1 MKKIKNIVVLFAMGA
16 AVLLSA
22 CSKEYL
28 DRSPQSALDTELV
41 LNNTE
46 MIPSTVVGT
55 MRMMYSSSFGGK
67 YATIVGDIMTDMV
80 SSVRGSNGSFRELET
95 WNINQ
100 STPDVSTLWAAGY
113 QIAAASARTI
123 SAAKRKL
130 STDSANMTATQK
142 NNLKS
147 AIAASLTIKVYVE
160 YFLTQ
165 YFCVDVNIDKG
176 DYKLNTG
183 AAYTLPGNN
192 PNKVG
197 LILLRNGAL
206 SLTDP
211 ANMSTLEATY
221 KFMEEEIA
229 EAIDYFNA
237 SGSKNFTLAAET
249 RFYPT
254 LCAAYMTQARVY
266 LAQHKYEQAYNAAE
280 NALNNLPSGA
290 SATLISDGK
299 DLINAYGE
307 NLSSEDIWSLNYTT
321 QDNLSA
327 TSLQNLLGSYGFNA
341 SDYAL
346 NLFKS
351 GDIRRAL
358 YFGRN
363 ERPIEPHNTS
373 YCWKYPNANG
383 VFNVP
388 ILRVPEIYMVQAE
401 ARAAGNLG
409 DAKEPLFAVMGAR
422 DTTIHDVAEMV
433 SKYSITDNT
442 ILSVILDENAREFLC
457 EGHRWYD
464 LRRNGMRL
472 TRPGSSSAE
481 QFPIHFTSYPLSS
494 FALPVPYNETST
506 EQWKNGRG
514 LLDDGKQDNTRG
526 NWQNNAWDDKQGD
539 SYNNIVTL
547 PEEGKDY
554 TAQNH

>member
-1 MKKIKNIVVLFAMGA
+1 MKKIKNIAVLFAMGTV
-16 AVLLSA
+16 VLLSA
-22 CSKEYL
+22 CSKAYL

-80 SSVRGSNGSFRELET
+80 SSVRGSNGSFRELEE
-95 WNINQ
+95 WNLNQ

-113 QIAAASARTI
+113 QISASAARTV

-130 STDSANMTATQK
+130 NSDSTNMTESQK

-147 AIAASLTIKVYVE
+147 AIAASLVIKVYAE

-165 YFCVDVNIDKG
+165 YFCVDVNVDAN

-183 AAYTLPGNN
+183 VPFSVPGNN
-192 PNKVG
+192 PNNKVG
-197 LILLRNGAL
+197 LILLKNGAL

-211 ANMSTLEATY
+211 ANMSTLAATY
-221 KFMEEEIA
+221 QFMEEEIA
-229 EAIDYFNA
+229 EAINYFGA
-237 SGSKNFTLAAET
+237 SKSTSFTLAAET

-254 LCAAYMTQARVY
+254 LCAAYMLQARVY
-266 LAQHKYEQAYNAAE
+266 LAQHKYDKAYESAE
-280 NALNNLPSGA
+280 HALNNLPSGA
-290 SATLISDGK
+290 GATLISNQEGMLD
-299 DLINAYGE
+299 AYGE

-327 TSLQNLLGSYGFNA
+327 NSLQNLFGSYGFNA

-346 NLFKS
+346 SLFKT
-351 GDIRRAL
+351 GDIRKAL
-358 YFGRN
+358 YFGKSQT
-363 ERPIEPHNTS
+363 PTDPHNSS

-388 ILRVPEIYMVQAE
+388 IFRVPEIYMIQAE

-409 DAKEPLFAVMGAR
+409 DAKEPLFAVLGSR
-422 DTTIHDVAEMV
+422 DTSIHNITDMV
-433 SKYSITDNT
+433 SIYSITDDN
-442 ILSVILDENAREFLC
+442 ILSIILDENAREFLC
-457 EGHRWYD
+457 EGHRWAD

-472 TRPGSSSAE
+472 SRPGSSSAQ
-481 QFPIHFTSYPLSS
+481 QFPTHFTNYPLSS
-494 FALPVPYNETST
+494 FALPVPYGETST

-514 LLDDGKQDNTRG
+514 LFDDGHKDSR
-526 NWQNNAWDDKQGD
+526 NWQNNAWDERQGD
-539 SYNNIVTL
+539 SYSNTVTL
-547 PEEGKDY
+547 PVEGEDYANKD
-554 TAQNH
+554 N